1 MTFIIDLILG
11 ILDYGFPDHNKLE
24 TTNCKGEAEVTVAH
38 PVNSSS
44 NDEEFH
50 FTRG

>member
-11 ILDYGFPDHNKLE
+11 SLDYGFPDHNKLE